1 MLVYAWMEQ
10 VDEATRRI
18 ERRTRRME
26 RTARRMENDIVR
38 LSRRLEEATA
48 NQRESLFFLLFSI
61 Y

>member
-1 MLVYAWMEQ
+1 VLVYAWVVQ
-10 VDEATRRI
+10 VDKVTRRI
-18 ERRTRRME
+18 ERRTSRME
-26 RTARRMENDIVR
+26 RMARRMEKDIIR

>member
-1 MLVYAWMEQ
+1 VLVLYAWLVQ

-18 ERRTRRME
+18 ERR
-26 RTARRMENDIVR
+26 ARRMEKDIIR